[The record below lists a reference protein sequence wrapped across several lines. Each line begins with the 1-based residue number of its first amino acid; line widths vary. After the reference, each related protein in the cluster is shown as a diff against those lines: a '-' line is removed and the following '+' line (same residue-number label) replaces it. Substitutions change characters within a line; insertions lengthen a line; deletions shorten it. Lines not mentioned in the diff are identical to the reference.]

1 MIGSKKVVAIIPARA
16 GSKRLNNKNKLPIN
30 GVPLV
35 EIAIRSAMR
44 SKYVDKIILSTD
56 DAEIIELCKIFEIRT
71 IERPAKLCTDDAT
84 TIDVVCHCIDTERL
98 ENQNLIVLLQP
109 TSPLRDTADID
120 SALELFS
127 KKKAESVLSVAEVDH
142 SPLWCNTLNDEG
154 SMDDFIPADIQSTRS
169 QDLPKFYRLN
179 GAIYIATVELI
190 KQSKKFI
197 SDQNSFAFIMSK
209 NHSIDIDD
217 EHDYIVA
224 CAISNTDWS

>member
-1 MIGSKKVVAIIPARA
+1 
-16 GSKRLNNKNKLPIN
+16 
-30 GVPLV
+30 
-35 EIAIRSAMR
+35 
-44 SKYVDKIILSTD
+44 
-56 DAEIIELCKIFEIRT
+56 
-71 IERPAKLCTDDAT
+71 
-84 TIDVVCHCIDTERL
+84 
-98 ENQNLIVLLQP
+98 
-109 TSPLRDTADID
+109 
-120 SALELFS
+120 
-127 KKKAESVLSVAEVDH
+127 
-142 SPLWCNTLNDEG
+142 
-154 SMDDFIPADIQSTRS
+154 MDDFIPADIQSTRS